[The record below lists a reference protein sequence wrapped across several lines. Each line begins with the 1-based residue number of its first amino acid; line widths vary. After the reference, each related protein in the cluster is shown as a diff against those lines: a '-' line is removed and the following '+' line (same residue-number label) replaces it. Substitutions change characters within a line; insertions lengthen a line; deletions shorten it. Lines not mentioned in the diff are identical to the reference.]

1 MILGKGAETMR
12 ILLAEDETDLNE
24 IIEKRLHYAGYSV
37 DSCTNGDDALYY
49 AQSCDYDAIIMDIM
63 MPKLDGISALKA
75 MRSAKINT
83 PVILLTAKHDI
94 KDRVAGLDAGA
105 DDYLVKPFAFDELLA
120 RIRVLLR
127 RHSDNSTNVFQIS
140 DLIVDCSKKTV
151 TRQGNPIEL
160 SNKEFAVL
168 EYLVRNQ
175 GIVISK
181 EKIEE
186 HICNFDFEGDS
197 SVIRVYIRYLRKKID
212 DGYEKKLIHTVR
224 NSGYVIKDK

>member
-1 MILGKGAETMR
+1 MR
-12 ILLAEDETDLNE
+12 ILIAEDETDLNE
-24 IIEKRLHYAGYSV
+24 IIVKRLKNAGYSV

-49 AQSCDYDAIIMDIM
+49 AQSCDYDAIVMDIM
-63 MPKLDGISALKA
+63 MPKRDGISALKA
-75 MRSAKINT
+75 IRSSKINT

-94 KDRVAGLDAGA
+94 RDRVAGLDAGA

-127 RHSDNSTNVFQIS
+127 RNTDNSTNIFKVD
-140 DLIVDCSKKTV
+140 DLVVDCSKKTV
-151 TRQGNPIEL
+151 TRQGNSIEL

-168 EYLVRNQ
+168 EYLVRNE
-175 GIVISK
+175 GIILSK

-212 DGYEKKLIHTVR
+212 DNYENKLIHTVR
-224 NSGYVIKDK
+224 NSGYVLKSE